1 MTSSFYVTINIQQ
14 KEHRHILANEIVLPE
29 NENWHVGLVHFSCDM
44 KAATAANQ
52 TPTKAKYWIS
62 ERDVVTQWPDFVL
75 NAIGSMHDYY
85 ILINNLHKALLP
97 QSNYTWPMLVD
108 VITLNFNNLTKREK
122 LNISIKF
129 KDDNK
134 VIFQRTGASDKTKA
148 IDLKFST
155 EFASLLSLYDG
166 NIPLPASTQSVI
178 LPFTRPVVLPKSD
191 DRMAQGVFKLPEL
204 SGGGQYSIGV
214 STIKTGEATKNNTIV
229 IPTGLW
235 TFDEFKKYLNERLRE
250 SLLSVR
256 FPLNYEYSNMAMFL
270 THFFYGTMQF
280 SNGFNENNTRVI
292 TFDKNIENAL
302 CISKPYIEINGNSNE
317 YFETEYRIP
326 LLLNDEV
333 VQEYTA
339 PAITY
344 SELNAQQRT
353 FVFKEKSITLV
364 KPAEKHEYTNYK
376 LKVDDYLGMLLGIGN
391 NWIHFD
397 NDDHEFKCSGKL
409 IHPQEATIIQQQ
421 SCHVYTDIIQENV
434 PTDVQYKLLRHVSS
448 AAASI
453 IYPIIYLKVNQ
464 NRINNIN
471 IKIDASKEVAI
482 DSATIVLHFMKQT

>member
-1 MTSSFYVTINIQQ
+1 M
-14 KEHRHILANEIVLPE
+14 
-29 NENWHVGLVHFSCDM
+29 
-44 KAATAANQ
+44 
-52 TPTKAKYWIS
+52 
-62 ERDVVTQWPDFVL
+62 
-75 NAIGSMHDYY
+75 
-85 ILINNLHKALLP
+85 
-97 QSNYTWPMLVD
+97 
-108 VITLNFNNLTKREK
+108 ITLNFQKQRVHFNNLTKREK

-134 VIFQRTGASDKTKA
+134 VIFQRTGTSDKTKA

-214 STIKTGEATKNNTIV
+214 STMKTGEATKSNTIV

-250 SLLSVR
+250 SLLSVH

-280 SNGFNENNTRVI
+280 SNGVNENNTRVI

-302 CISKPYIEINGNSNE
+302 RISKPYIEINGNSNE

-397 NDDHEFKCSGKL
+397 NDDNEFKCSGKL
-409 IHPQEATIIQQQ
+409 TPTRKPQ
-421 SCHVYTDIIQENV
+421 
-434 PTDVQYKLLRHVSS
+434 
-448 AAASI
+448 
-453 IYPIIYLKVNQ
+453 
-464 NRINNIN
+464 
-471 IKIDASKEVAI
+471 
-482 DSATIVLHFMKQT
+482 